1 MGSHGVGRVM
11 SSMMMTA
18 LFFPAA
24 PSLMGLVPM
33 AAWSFSAD
41 LRLGQRRGVIAVDPG
56 DVYVPVIRERD
67 RDRPVAVVAVGGQ
80 IGMFS

>member
-1 MGSHGVGRVM
+1 MTPWVPSAMMNQMFSSGTPAACSSAMTARAMGSHGVGRVM

-33 AAWSFSAD
+33 AAWSFLRICASVSA
-41 LRLGQRRGVIAVDPG
+41 GV
-56 DVYVPVIRERD
+56 
-67 RDRPVAVVAVGGQ
+67 
-80 IGMFS
+80 S